1 VRRVWQCYWQG
12 TPSSLSSRNTL
23 HALQAE
29 GRTALA
35 VQRWRT
41 LLSVAWFIWILDLA
55 TKAWA
60 VSQLAHREPIK
71 IIGTFFQLTFVR
83 NSGAA
88 FSFATD
94 ATMFLSLFGVI
105 VLIGIIYFAAQITS
119 KGWSVVLGL
128 VMGGILG
135 NLMDRIFRE
144 PGFLRGHVIDWMQL
158 PHWPIFN
165 IADSAIVCAAVLSI
179 VLTGRNISPI
189 ANKSVR
195 P

>member
-1 VRRVWQCYWQG
+1 M
-12 TPSSLSSRNTL
+12 
-23 HALQAE
+23 QAE
-29 GRTALA
+29 GRTALS

-60 VSQLAHREPIK
+60 VNQLANREPVK
-71 IIGTFFQLTFVR
+71 ILGSFFQLTFVR

-88 FSFATD
+88 FSFAQN
-94 ATMFLSLFGVI
+94 ATLLLSFFGII
-105 VLIGIIYFAAQITS
+105 VLIGITYFAPRITS

-128 VMGGILG
+128 TMGGILG
-135 NLMDRIFRE
+135 NLTDRIFRE

-165 IADSAIVCAAVLSI
+165 IADSAIVAAAALSMF
-179 VLTGRNISPI
+179 LSLRNIPPV
-189 ANKSVR
+189 AKKDLTL
-195 P
+195 